1 MNKLLIVTVMSSI
14 MLLGCAK
21 KYEPVEGEDAEELST
36 DSSESATSTS
46 NDEVAV
52 NSLEGTN
59 EYGDSATDEYTPD
72 SSETYVMAEV
82 EQIRSPAS
90 SYQVNEPSES
100 SYSTQ
105 NNSAPNG
112 CTGSSTYYSCYDSR
126 SGNTYDVSKY
136 GNTTDVNGH
145 NSNTGATWSQSSQTI
160 GNSTFTTGSDK
171 DGNLWNQTTNHYGD
185 DSYSYNGTD
194 SDGNSFSGSC
204 SYGSC
209 TKY

>member
-1 MNKLLIVTVMSSI
+1 MSSI
-14 MLLGCAK
+14 MFLGCAK
-21 KYEPVEGEDAEELST
+21 KYEPVEGEDAEELTT
-36 DSSESATSTS
+36 DSSELDTSTL
-46 NDEVAV
+46 DEEVSV

-59 EYGDSATDEYTPD
+59 EYGDSATDGYIPD
-72 SSETYVMAEV
+72 NSEAYVMTEDK
-82 EQIRSPAS
+82 QIPNPAS
-90 SYQVNEPSES
+90 SYHANEPSES
-100 SYSTQ
+100 PYSTQ
-105 NNSAPNG
+105 NNSVPDG

-126 SGNTYDVSKY
+126 SGNTYDVTKY
-136 GNTTDVNGH
+136 GNTTDVSGR

>member
-1 MNKLLIVTVMSSI
+1 MPLT
-14 MLLGCAK
+14 
-21 KYEPVEGEDAEELST
+21 EGEDAEELST

-59 EYGDSATDEYTPD
+59 EYGDSATDGYTTD

-100 SYSTQ
+100 SYNTQ
-105 NNSAPNG
+105 NNNAPVG

-126 SGNTYDVSKY
+126 SGNTYDVTKY
-136 GNTTDVNGH
+136 GNTTDVSGR
-145 NSNTGATWSQSSQTI
+145 NSNTGAIWSQSSQTI

-171 DGNLWNQTTNHYGD
+171 DGNPWNQTTNHYGD

-194 SDGNSFSGSC
+194 SDGNSFNGSC